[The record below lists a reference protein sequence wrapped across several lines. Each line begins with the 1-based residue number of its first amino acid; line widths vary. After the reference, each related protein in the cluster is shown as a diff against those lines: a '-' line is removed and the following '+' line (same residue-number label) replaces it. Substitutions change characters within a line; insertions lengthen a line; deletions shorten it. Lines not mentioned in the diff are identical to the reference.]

1 MVNVPAVASKAR
13 RVVDCVIRQS
23 IRLNHSKKEAVYT
36 FLSSAIE
43 EFESDFKIQHATPI
57 VDPAAEM
64 KRSAEISAIDAANT
78 VANNTA
84 NKPANTVATPAAAPD
99 APPAETPAASQSV
112 DRKAAVVSSSQILEP
127 KVPNSKNPEPESPS
141 LKVTAAT
148 VSAPA
153 ADIAATPGGNTAV
166 TQSVDGNVAVGS
178 ADITSVRHMPKPVA
192 RRERK
197 KLEKQQKLEQ
207 LQRLKN
213 LREKI
218 AEITGSETVP
228 KDVVDLEGEF
238 EPTQVPEPRVHDSK
252 SSEPE
257 SSEPKITPTTV
268 VTPTADTAAT
278 ESIDQNAV
286 GSSKKP
292 ASKIADPAPPKT
304 FKTSTSGQTDLVYD
318 NMRGTTPYT
327 RALEKLRTGKPRPTT
342 HPTDRSLLPPRRMED
357 SYHELYLP
365 FAEDDAL
372 LDQYVNAYGLL
383 RMGQLLEDLDS
394 LAGVIAYKHVT
405 PPASQRQADYVPPA
419 IVTASVDRIS
429 IVEPMQRVEDVRL
442 SGMVTWVG
450 NSSMEIKLQMET
462 VAKTGEVRHIL
473 EAGFSMVCR
482 DPIMMTALPV
492 NPLILDTPVKQEIY
506 AQSEEYNA
514 KKKLASKSSLN
525 FRAPTA
531 AESEEVHKTWL
542 ALGSESMKPQ
552 DAEWMENTKQ
562 YGTQLM
568 TPAARNIHTTMIFG
582 GYLLRLT
589 FELGHCCA
597 AAWGKSRPVFVS
609 LDSTSFKSPVPVGSI
624 LDLEAMVVHTSP
636 CTSPQVPEGS
646 GLVQVRVQA
655 MVRDI
660 ETGERRVAGEFAY
673 TYRVKEHKK
682 VVPKTYGE
690 FVEWI
695 AGKRRMEQSKLW
707 GAGSEVGME

>member
-1 MVNVPAVASKAR
+1 MK
-13 RVVDCVIRQS
+13 
-23 IRLNHSKKEAVYT
+23 
-36 FLSSAIE
+36 FSA
-43 EFESDFKIQHATPI
+43 KL
-57 VDPAAEM
+57 
-64 KRSAEISAIDAANT
+64 SAIDAAIDAAANT
-78 VANNTA
+78 VADNNA
-84 NKPANTVATPAAAPD
+84 NKTANTVATAAAAPA
-99 APPAETPAASQSV
+99 APPAGNPAASQSV
-112 DRKAAVVSSSQILEP
+112 DRNAAVGSASQSLEL
-127 KVPNSKNPEPESPS
+127 KNPNSKSPEPESPS
-141 LKVTAAT
+141 LKITATT

-153 ADIAATPGGNTAV
+153 ADIAATPAAN
-166 TQSVDGNVAVGS
+166 
-178 ADITSVRHMPKPVA
+178 
-192 RRERK
+192 
-197 KLEKQQKLEQ
+197 
-207 LQRLKN
+207 
-213 LREKI
+213 
-218 AEITGSETVP
+218 
-228 KDVVDLEGEF
+228 
-238 EPTQVPEPRVHDSK
+238 
-252 SSEPE
+252 
-257 SSEPKITPTTV
+257 
-268 VTPTADTAAT
+268 TAAT
-278 ESIDQNAV
+278 ESIDRNAV

-292 ASKIADPAPPKT
+292 AVKNSGKLKKSETTPPKRLESKIADPAPPKT
-304 FKTSTSGQTDLVYD
+304 STPETTPPKRPESEIADPAPLKTSKTSTSSQTDLLYD

-342 HPTDRSLLPPRRMED
+342 HPTDRSLLPSRRMED

-462 VAKTGEVRHIL
+462 VAKTGEVRNIL

-525 FRAPTA
+525 FQAPTA
-531 AESEEVHKTWL
+531 EESQEVHKTWL

-660 ETGERRVAGEFAY
+660 ETGQRRVAGEFAY